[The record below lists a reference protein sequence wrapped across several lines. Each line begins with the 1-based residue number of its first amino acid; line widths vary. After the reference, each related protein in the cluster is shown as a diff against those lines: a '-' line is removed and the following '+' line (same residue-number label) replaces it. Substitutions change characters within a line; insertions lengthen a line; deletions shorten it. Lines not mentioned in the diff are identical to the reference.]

1 MVVLAL
7 IALAVAAAAPAVAAA
22 LGPLSRGRLE
32 VPEWASSVVALP
44 ALGVAALASTRTTPV
59 TGFALGATLVL
70 CVLAAA
76 TAGAPLVLA
85 TFKIAR
91 RQPDGSPAPDAGP
104 LRGGRVIGILERL
117 AVAASILATWPEGIA
132 IVLAVK
138 GLARYPELRE
148 PHASEQFIMG
158 TFVSVRAPRPDQ
170 RSLRE
175 APTGAGR
182 PPAADPG
189 RGTSAGILRVRTA
202 AVADRAKDFHS
213 AAAARDL
220 RIRAARAHFHGGA

>member
-158 TFVSVRAPRPDQ
+158 TFVSARPDQ

-175 APTGAGR
+175 ASTGAGHPR
-182 PPAADPG
+182 AAAPG
-189 RGTSAGILRVRTA
+189 TGTSAGNLHARA
-202 AVADRAKDFHS
+202 AAATDPAKDFRP
-213 AAAARDL
+213 AVATRDL
-220 RIRAARAHFHGGA
+220 RIQAARAHSHGGA

>member
-44 ALGVAALASTRTTPV
+44 ALGVAALASTRTSPV

-158 TFVSVRAPRPDQ
+158 TFVSVLWAIAVRL
-170 RSLRE
+170 LRKV
-175 APTGAGR
+175 PTGAGR
-182 PPAADPG
+182 PRAAAPG
-189 RGTSAGILRVRTA
+189 TGISAGNLHARA
-202 AVADRAKDFHS
+202 AAAADRATDFHP
-213 AAAARDL
+213 AAAAPDR
-220 RIRAARAHFHGGA
+220 RIRAARAHFHGDA

>member
-158 TFVSVRAPRPDQ
+158 TFVSVLWAI
-170 RSLRE
+170 
-175 APTGAGR
+175 AVCGT
-182 PPAADPG
+182 G
-189 RGTSAGILRVRTA
+189 RGTQHVGDECPSRSTFATRGVYWRWPP
-202 AVADRAKDFHS
+202 S
-213 AAAARDL
+213 
-220 RIRAARAHFHGGA
+220 GGCPWYGYFCWKSSRSGGSGN

>member
-59 TGFALGATLVL
+59 TGFALGATFVL

-104 LRGGRVIGILERL
+104 LRGGRCDRHPRTARGGGVDSCNLAGGDRDRL
-117 AVAASILATWPEGIA
+117 GSQG
-132 IVLAVK
+132 
-138 GLARYPELRE
+138 ARTVP
-148 PHASEQFIMG
+148 G
-158 TFVSVRAPRPDQ
+158 TSRTSRVRAVHHGNLRQCPLGDRRMRNGTGTHHVGDECPS
-170 RSLRE
+170 RSMFATR
-175 APTGAGR
+175 GAYR
-182 PPAADPG
+182 RWPP
-189 RGTSAGILRVRTA
+189 S
-202 AVADRAKDFHS
+202 
-213 AAAARDL
+213 
-220 RIRAARAHFHGGA
+220 GG